1 MLLELVSFV
10 EPVRV
15 VEQGLLLEQEAA
27 VRPALAAGPVGAEP
41 AEVGPAEAELV
52 VVGPAEVGPAEVEP
66 VVLPEEQSLVGAE
79 LAVGPE
85 LPGAAAAE
93 ARELAQGQ
101 RLLLAL
107 STS

>member
-1 MLLELVSFV
+1 M

-41 AEVGPAEAELV
+41 AEVGPVEAEPAEVGPVEAELGV
-52 VVGPAEVGPAEVEP
+52 VGPAEVEP